1 MKKIVLFFILYPVLA
16 FSQSDSL
23 DLSYLDIS
31 EKYNSIYKFYKE
43 NIQPDANVERLIS
56 ALEEFKP
63 TYEKILRL
71 DNLKNK
77 NVQNALVSDYA
88 NKYGDL
94 FIQTIDKRKVTYL
107 FTNFENKSD
116 VYDYIYKGTYMLKMD
131 IHNRIF
137 ALVKK
142 DFEKMQ
148 IYINKNL
155 KRFGISREDYQNM
168 SQKDKDALWEVF
180 K

>member
-1 MKKIVLFFILYPVLA
+1 MKKIILFFMLFPVLA

-31 EKYNSIYKFYKE
+31 EKYNSTYKFYKE
-43 NIQPDANVERLIS
+43 YIQPDANVERLIS

-77 NVQNALVSDYA
+77 NVQNALISEYA

-94 FIQTIDKRKVTYL
+94 FIHTVNKRKVTYL
-107 FTNFENKSD
+107 FTSFDNKSD
-116 VYDYIYKGTYMLKMD
+116 VYDYINKGAYMLKMD
-131 IHNRIF
+131 IHNRMF
-137 ALVKK
+137 ALIKK

-148 IYINKNL
+148 IYINQNL
-155 KRFGISREDYQNM
+155 KRFGISREDYEKM
-168 SQKDKDALWEVF
+168 SQNDKDELWELF
-180 K
+180 R